1 MPGRADYQAD
11 ITNLHQFKDG
21 AFDYVIANHVLE
33 HIPYEAKAFSGL
45 KRVLKKNGRLVISF
59 PICTDMLTY
68 KDSSITSR
76 EGRLKAFGQED
87 HVRLY
92 GTNFKEHIESYGLDV
107 KVYTPQESLTSEE
120 VERYALIPDDVIMIC
135 TIA

>member
-1 MPGRADYQAD
+1 MPGRADYQAE
-11 ITNLHQFKDG
+11 ITNLHQFADRT
-21 AFDYVIANHVLE
+21 FDYVIANHVLE
-33 HIPYEAKAFSGL
+33 HIHDEAKAFSEL
-45 KRVLKKNGRLVISF
+45 KRVLKKDGRLIISF

-68 KDSSITSR
+68 KDNSITSR

-92 GTNFKEHIESYGLDV
+92 GTDFKEHIESYGLDV
-107 KVYTPQESLTSEE
+107 KVYTPQESLTREE
-120 VERYALIPDDVIMIC
+120 IERYALILDDVMMVC